1 MSTPSVTI
9 LKNLVL
15 NWESNQMEEET
26 IATFYRHYDGYPSC
40 HAIDIANSLVVASRT
55 KPEHIDF
62 SGASVERDILN
73 NRNWCQHFLKA
84 MCMADADIEFIGE
97 DNVPSASYTYVVT
110 GAYDNFGGKVSI
122 GAEEYLSRINIKVY
136 EGDENGNLVFEGG
149 AAESELLGG
158 IRCGLRGIL
167 RRSAGGADQL
177 VDDRLIVSRGVGD
190 LFVIALAH
198 HDLIGDGDVGGVA
211 GVTGLLDVLIGLAVD
226 DLLALIAN
234 GMVGGLVLI
243 DGCHVLRVSHC
254 VMVDGLVGDRP
265 VVGVRLLFAL
275 RAVFRRRV
283 GTAFLGIIRLHG
295 FGLGICTGLV
305 ADAIIGTA
313 ADERDEGKAADGGDD
328 LPVVWLLL
336 AFRVCLHV
344 VLIRRRFGGI
354 PVVHLDIVLF
364 IFIVLH
370 GCIPLSN

>member
-15 NWESNQMEEET
+15 NWETDQMEEET

-40 HAIDIANSLVVASRT
+40 HAVDIANSLIVASRT

-149 AAESELLGG
+149 AAETLRPLKARKSLLLGG
-158 IRCGLRGIL
+158 NGGQTCRGFQH
-167 RRSAGGADQL
+167 S
-177 VDDRLIVSRGVGD
+177 DR
-190 LFVIALAH
+190 
-198 HDLIGDGDVGGVA
+198 
-211 GVTGLLDVLIGLAVD
+211 
-226 DLLALIAN
+226 
-234 GMVGGLVLI
+234 
-243 DGCHVLRVSHC
+243 LRVSL
-254 VMVDGLVGDRP
+254 GTLRP
-265 VVGVRLLFAL
+265 SK
-275 RAVFRRRV
+275 
-283 GTAFLGIIRLHG
+283 
-295 FGLGICTGLV
+295 C
-305 ADAIIGTA
+305 
-313 ADERDEGKAADGGDD
+313 
-328 LPVVWLLL
+328 
-336 AFRVCLHV
+336 
-344 VLIRRRFGGI
+344 
-354 PVVHLDIVLF
+354 
-364 IFIVLH
+364 
-370 GCIPLSN
+370 